1 MLEGY
6 SICFNEWALD
16 KEIKDEL
23 GLLLIISSLT
33 AQEGYCF
40 ASNTYLADLFKI
52 DKVSISRK
60 LKKLEDKKYITIEY
74 LKKGSLI
81 VGRKIRLTKMLTAVN
96 KNVNGTVNKN
106 VKDNNISINNININN
121 KGRNFTKRE
130 YEDLNIYFSN
140 WGGKQMTDEEIKSF
154 FLRNTHS
161 NISYDEN
168 DRVLELS
175 YEGLQDFFNVID
187 IVLTK

>member
-140 WGGKQMTDEEIKSF
+140 
-154 FLRNTHS
+154 
-161 NISYDEN
+161 
-168 DRVLELS
+168 
-175 YEGLQDFFNVID
+175 
-187 IVLTK
+187 